1 MRRLIGRFVAGSVFG
16 AEHKGRCRAVLWAF
30 GGFLLSRG
38 VESLLE
44 VRKAHVDEYRATLA
58 DQAPATRDVK
68 AAILKSFFDWLHNR
82 EMILIHPAAHI
93 RTPHPKPLYP
103 VPLTRREVDRLLRA
117 PDPDTVLGLRDRAML
132 ETLYATGMRLG
143 ELLKLKMRDVDL
155 AQRLCYIEKGKGGVC
170 RWALLSQD
178 AAAYIRAYLDL
189 ARPKL
194 GRGKATPWLFLSSQR
209 KPLCKAQM
217 DSNCR
222 RYAKQAG
229 IKRRVWPHLL
239 RHTAACH
246 LLQNGA
252 TLFHVQL
259 FLGHARTE
267 STHGYTRVTMN
278 HLHATIERCH
288 PRN

>member
-1 MRRLIGRFVAGSVFG
+1 MRRLIGRYGAGSVFG
-16 AEHKGRCRAVLWAF
+16 AEYKSRCKAVLWGF
-30 GGFLLSRG
+30 GGFLLSQG
-38 VESLLE
+38 VERLTE
-44 VRKAHVDEYRATLA
+44 VRKAHVDAYAATLT
-58 DQAPATRDVK
+58 DPAPATRALRLRIVK
-68 AAILKSFFDWLHNR
+68 CFFDWLHHR

-143 ELLKLKMRDVDL
+143 ELLRLKMRDVDL

-267 STHGYTRVTMN
+267 STQGYTRVTMN